1 MKALQKKL
9 KRLSGCGRTLFWS
22 FSLLLLLSAS
32 LYAYLVNAAALHA
45 IAYGKARESARA
57 VSAALSEREAL
68 FLTLKQRVTL
78 PRAYALGFQDA
89 RAVRF
94 ITTEQ
99 LRAALPRSDEPAL

>member
-1 MKALQKKL
+1 MKTLRKKF
-9 KRLSGCGRTLFWS
+9 KRLDGYRRNLFWS
-22 FSLLLLLSAS
+22 LSLLLLLSAS
-32 LYAYLVNAAALHA
+32 LYAYLVNAVALHA

-78 PRAYALGFQDA
+78 PRAHALGFQDA

-94 ITTEQ
+94 IATER
-99 LRAALPRSDEPAL
+99 LRAALPLSEEPAI